1 MRQSA
6 VDKSTPLLLSI
17 CSLVL
22 FGMLLF
28 AACRPG
34 PKLHRITAQQG
45 VIDLQKADFTKNT
58 YSLNGEWLIH
68 PHRLLYPG
76 DTAAGTGVRFPLI
89 WNKLALNGV
98 DLSSMDYATYQLR
111 VYLPPGHKPL
121 AITVP
126 DVYSSQRI
134 FVNGRILTEHGKPDT
149 SEAGYIPKWKKETLV
164 LPQSDTLHL
173 ILQIA
178 NFSHATGGPYEEMR
192 IGDAVKLMGQQQK
205 SNAVDFLLSGGLL
218 LGGLFFFG
226 LYLFGRHDKSI
237 LYFALFC
244 IAYSYRIVG
253 SGGYALHNVF
263 PDVSWYVNIRL
274 EYLTLFASVIF
285 LIQYISHLYPEDANR
300 QIVRW
305 MIGFCLVFFAG
316 GLFLPTTLF
325 TRTINYF
332 LITTFLFIA
341 YGTYVFFRAIY
352 LKRLA
357 SGYIVVSLL
366 VLLMILINVNLQHF
380 GITKDSRV
388 LETMGY
394 VVFFFLQCL
403 ILAYRFSYE
412 LNKAKTLAESG
423 LRAKSEFLSVMS
435 HEIRTPLNSVIG
447 MTHLM
452 LKNNP
457 REDQKEQLNV
467 LLFSADNLLSIV
479 NSILDYNKIEAGKID
494 FYPEEV
500 DLLSIARNVM
510 LGMRAYAKEKG
521 IELRMRLDD
530 KLTNKVMAD
539 PTRVAQVFTN
549 LVHNAIKFTQEGW
562 VCLSILVEEQT
573 ENDVTVKV
581 MVEDTGIGIEEQKQ
595 RFIFERFTQ
604 ADSSTSRRFGGTG
617 LGLAISRL
625 ILERQGAMLQLQ
637 SEAGK
642 GSTFYFTL
650 TYPLSDKEA
659 SSIHAEMQKSTQ
671 SNNQDNTL
679 NGVDILLVED
689 NEMNILVTESFLKKW
704 GAKVEVARNGEEAIQ
719 KLDTD
724 RHKLILM
731 DMHMPVMD
739 GYEATKIIRERG
751 DNLPI
756 VALTAT
762 VPSEIESKTFSTY
775 FNGIIVKP
783 FNPRDLYNMVYHHT
797 IGN

>member
-1 MRQSA
+1 MRQGA
-6 VDKSTPLLLSI
+6 VDRSNSLLLSI
-17 CSLVL
+17 SSLVL
-22 FGMLLF
+22 FGLLMF
-28 AACRPG
+28 VACRPG
-34 PKLHRITAQQG
+34 PRQPSLQAQNG
-45 VIDLQKADFTKNT
+45 VLDLRNATLDQR
-58 YSLNGEWLIH
+58 SMVMNGEWLIH
-68 PHRLLYPG
+68 PQQLLFPG
-76 DTAAGTGVRFPLI
+76 DSARAFPARFPLI
-89 WNKLALNGV
+89 WNKLSANGKALSPIG
-98 DLSSMDYATYQLR
+98 YATYRLL
-111 VYLPPGHKPL
+111 VLLPARHEPL
-121 AITVP
+121 ALTLP
-126 DVYSSQRI
+126 DAYSAQRL
-134 FVNGRILTEHGKPDT
+134 FVNGRLLAEHGKPDT
-149 SEAGYIPKWKKETLV
+149 SEATYIPKWKKETV
-164 LPQSDTLHL
+164 LLPPGDTLHL
-173 ILQIA
+173 LLQIA
-178 NFSHATGGPYEEMR
+178 NFSHAVGGPYEEMR
-192 IGDAVKLMGQQQK
+192 IGPANKLISQQQK

-263 PDVSWYVNIRL
+263 PDVSWYVSIRL

-300 QIVRW
+300 QIIRW

-341 YGTYVFFRAIY
+341 YGTYVFVRAIY

-357 SGYIVVSLL
+357 SGYIVASLL
-366 VLLMILINVNLQHF
+366 VLLMILININLQHF
-380 GITKDSRV
+380 GITRDSRL

-530 KLTNKVMAD
+530 KLTHKVMAD

-562 VCLSILVEEQT
+562 VCLSILVEDQT
-573 ENDVTVKV
+573 DKDVTVKV

-625 ILERQGAMLQLQ
+625 ILERQGAQLQLQ

-650 TYPLSDKEA
+650 TYPLSKKEA
-659 SSIHAEMQKSTQ
+659 NTANTDLQKTVSGNVQ
-671 SNNQDNTL
+671 ENTL
-679 NGVDILLVED
+679 NGAEILLVED

-704 GAKVEVARNGEEAIQ
+704 GARVEVARNGEEAIQ

-724 RHKLILM
+724 RHRLILM

-739 GYEATKIIRERG
+739 GYEATKIIRDRG
-751 DNLPI
+751 DNIPI

-783 FNPRDLYNMVYHHT
+783 FNPRDLYNVVYHHT
-797 IGN
+797 VGS

>member
-6 VDKSTPLLLSI
+6 VDRSTPLLLSI
-17 CSLVL
+17 SSLVL

-34 PKLHRITAQQG
+34 PKQIRTEAQKG
-45 VIDLQKADFTKNT
+45 VIDLRQADLFSNT

-68 PHRLLYPG
+68 PYRLLFPG
-76 DTAAGTGVRFPLI
+76 DSGIGTPARFPLI
-89 WNKLALNGV
+89 WNKLAVKGEE
-98 DLSSMDYATYQLR
+98 LSSMGYATYRLSI
-111 VYLPPGHKPL
+111 YLPAKHRPL
-121 AITVP
+121 AISIP
-126 DVYSSQRI
+126 DVYSSQRL
-134 FVNGRILTEHGKPDT
+134 FVNGQLIAEHGKPDT
-149 SEAGYIPKWKKETLV
+149 TEANYIPKWKKETV
-164 LPQSDTLHL
+164 LLPEGDTLHL
-173 ILQIA
+173 LLQIA

-192 IGDAVKLMGQQQK
+192 IGDAHKLMSQQQK

-357 SGYIVVSLL
+357 SGYIVASLL
-366 VLLMILINVNLQHF
+366 VLLMILVNVNLQHF
-380 GITKDSRV
+380 GITRDSRV

-500 DLLSIARNVM
+500 DLLSVARNVM

-530 KLTNKVMAD
+530 KLTHKVMAD

-562 VCLSILVEEQT
+562 VCLSILVEDQT
-573 ENDVTVKV
+573 DKDVTVKV

-625 ILERQGAMLQLQ
+625 ILERQDASLQLQ
-637 SEAGK
+637 SEPGK
-642 GSTFYFTL
+642 GSTFSFIL
-650 TYPLSDKEA
+650 TYPLSEKEA
-659 SSIHAEMQKSTQ
+659 TNIQAELQKSAPG
-671 SNNQDNTL
+671 NNQDNTL

-719 KLDTD
+719 KLDPD